1 MRLEKASFKA
11 IKYACLN
18 FHYAKRVPA
27 QPLCGYSIFNNKS
40 EWCGV
45 IVFNNGVGNIEKPFN
60 LKKGEVC
67 ELVRI
72 ALNGKQD
79 KTSRALSIALK
90 LFKKHN
96 PLVKLIVS
104 YADSDFHKGTL
115 YKASNFIYIGSK
127 KTGNEYIYN
136 NKSVHSRSISKTGYS
151 KQFGIFR
158 KTIKK
163 KDCEV
168 IKKGVKH
175 KFIYFLDKNEK
186 QKYFKN
192 INASKKAGSQEPLD
206 SGRCNPDLDAP
217 INNNNINLIKKIS

>member
-45 IVFNNGVGNIEKPFN
+45 IVFNNGIGNIEKPFN

-127 KTGNEYIYN
+127 KQEMNIYIIIKAFIQEVFLKQDIKN
-136 NKSVHSRSISKTGYS
+136 NLEFLK
-151 KQFGIFR
+151 KQS
-158 KTIKK
+158 KK
-163 KDCEV
+163 K
-168 IKKGVKH
+168 IAK
-175 KFIYFLDKNEK
+175 
-186 QKYFKN
+186 
-192 INASKKAGSQEPLD
+192 
-206 SGRCNPDLDAP
+206 
-217 INNNNINLIKKIS
+217 